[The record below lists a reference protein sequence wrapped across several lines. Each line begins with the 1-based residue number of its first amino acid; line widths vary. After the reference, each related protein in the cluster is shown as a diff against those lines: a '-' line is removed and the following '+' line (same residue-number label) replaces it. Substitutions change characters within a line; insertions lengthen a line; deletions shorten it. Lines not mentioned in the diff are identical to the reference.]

1 MEYLIIQPPS
11 NTGGVFLFYE
21 VFINMKKIVRLTE
34 SDLTRIVKRVVN
46 ENHSS
51 LDRVRD
57 DLRMVSQKV
66 LRSIDEYSMLTKKG
80 DYKRM
85 GDELDNL
92 RRMVRRLKGVI
103 EEIETKI

>member
-1 MEYLIIQPPS
+1 MKRII
-11 NTGGVFLFYE
+11 
-21 VFINMKKIVRLTE
+21 RLTE

-103 EEIETKI
+103 EEVESKI

>member
-1 MEYLIIQPPS
+1 
-11 NTGGVFLFYE
+11 
-21 VFINMKKIVRLTE
+21 MKKIVRLTE
-34 SDLTRIVKRVVN
+34 SDLTRLVKRVVN

-51 LDRVRD
+51 IDRVRD

-103 EEIETKI
+103 EEVESKL

>member
-1 MEYLIIQPPS
+1 
-11 NTGGVFLFYE
+11 
-21 VFINMKKIVRLTE
+21 MKKIVRLTE
-34 SDLTRIVKRVVN
+34 SDLTRLVKRVVN

-103 EEIETKI
+103 EEVESKI

>member
-1 MEYLIIQPPS
+1 MR
-11 NTGGVFLFYE
+11 
-21 VFINMKKIVRLTE
+21 KIVRLTE
-34 SDLTRIVKRVVN
+34 SDLTRLVKRVVN

-103 EEIETKI
+103 EEVESKI

>member
-1 MEYLIIQPPS
+1 
-11 NTGGVFLFYE
+11 
-21 VFINMKKIVRLTE
+21 MKKIVRLTE
-34 SDLTRIVKRVVN
+34 TDLTRLVRRVVN

-103 EEIETKI
+103 EEVESNI

>member
-1 MEYLIIQPPS
+1 MTRI
-11 NTGGVFLFYE
+11 
-21 VFINMKKIVRLTE
+21 MRLTE

-103 EEIETKI
+103 EEVESKI

>member
-1 MEYLIIQPPS
+1 
-11 NTGGVFLFYE
+11 
-21 VFINMKKIVRLTE
+21 MKKIVRLTE
-34 SDLTRIVKRVVN
+34 SDLTRLFKRVVN

>member
-1 MEYLIIQPPS
+1 M
-11 NTGGVFLFYE
+11 FYGI
-21 VFINMKKIVRLTE
+21 FINMKKIVRLTE
-34 SDLTRIVKRVVN
+34 TDLTRLVRRVVN

-103 EEIETKI
+103 E

>member
-1 MEYLIIQPPS
+1 M
-11 NTGGVFLFYE
+11 FYGI
-21 VFINMKKIVRLTE
+21 FINMKKIVRLTE
-34 SDLTRIVKRVVN
+34 TDLTRLVRRVVN

-103 EEIETKI
+103 EEVESKI

>member
-1 MEYLIIQPPS
+1 M
-11 NTGGVFLFYE
+11 FYE

>member
-1 MEYLIIQPPS
+1 
-11 NTGGVFLFYE
+11 
-21 VFINMKKIVRLTE
+21 MKKIVRLTE

-103 EEIETKI
+103 EEVESKI

>member
-1 MEYLIIQPPS
+1 MI
-11 NTGGVFLFYE
+11 
-21 VFINMKKIVRLTE
+21 FINMKKIVRLTE
-34 SDLTRIVKRVVN
+34 SDLTRLVKRVVN

-103 EEIETKI
+103 EEVESKI

>member
-1 MEYLIIQPPS
+1 
-11 NTGGVFLFYE
+11 
-21 VFINMKKIVRLTE
+21 MKKIVRLTE
-34 SDLTRIVKRVVN
+34 TDLTRLVRRVVN

-103 EEIETKI
+103 EEVESKI

>member
-1 MEYLIIQPPS
+1 M
-11 NTGGVFLFYE
+11 FYE

-34 SDLTRIVKRVVN
+34 TDLTRLVRRVVN

-103 EEIETKI
+103 EEVESKI

>member
-1 MEYLIIQPPS
+1 
-11 NTGGVFLFYE
+11 
-21 VFINMKKIVRLTE
+21 MKKTIKLTE
-34 SDLTRIVKRVVN
+34 SDLTRLVKRVVN

-103 EEIETKI
+103 EEVESKI

>member
-1 MEYLIIQPPS
+1 
-11 NTGGVFLFYE
+11 
-21 VFINMKKIVRLTE
+21 MKKIVRLTE

>member
-1 MEYLIIQPPS
+1 
-11 NTGGVFLFYE
+11 
-21 VFINMKKIVRLTE
+21 MKKIVRLTE
-34 SDLTRIVKRVVN
+34 SDLTRLVKRVVN

-103 EEIETKI
+103 EEVESNI

>member
-1 MEYLIIQPPS
+1 VGIFITKEY
-11 NTGGVFLFYE
+11 
-21 VFINMKKIVRLTE
+21 NMKKIVRLTE
-34 SDLTRIVKRVVN
+34 TDLTRLVRRVVN

-103 EEIETKI
+103 EEVESNI

>member
-1 MEYLIIQPPS
+1 
-11 NTGGVFLFYE
+11 
-21 VFINMKKIVRLTE
+21 MKKIVRLTE
-34 SDLTRIVKRVVN
+34 SDLTRLVKRVVN

>member
-1 MEYLIIQPPS
+1 
-11 NTGGVFLFYE
+11 
-21 VFINMKKIVRLTE
+21 MKKIVRLTE
-34 SDLTRIVKRVVN
+34 SDLTRLVKRVVN

-103 EEIETKI
+103 EEVESKL

>member
-1 MEYLIIQPPS
+1 M
-11 NTGGVFLFYE
+11 FYE

-103 EEIETKI
+103 EEVESKI

>member
-1 MEYLIIQPPS
+1 M
-11 NTGGVFLFYE
+11 FY
-21 VFINMKKIVRLTE
+21 VIFINMKKTIRLTE

-51 LDRVRD
+51 LDRDRD

-66 LRSIDEYSMLTKKG
+66 LRSIDEYSSLTKKG

-85 GDELDNL
+85 GDELDYL
-92 RRMVRRLKGVI
+92 RKMVGRLKNVI
-103 EEIETKI
+103 QEIETKI

>member
-1 MEYLIIQPPS
+1 
-11 NTGGVFLFYE
+11 
-21 VFINMKKIVRLTE
+21 MKKIFRLTE
-34 SDLTRIVKRVVN
+34 TDLTRLVRRVVN
-46 ENHSS
+46 ENHSY

-57 DLRMVSQKV
+57 ELRMVTQKV

-103 EEIETKI
+103 EEVESNI

>member
-1 MEYLIIQPPS
+1 
-11 NTGGVFLFYE
+11 
-21 VFINMKKIVRLTE
+21 
-34 SDLTRIVKRVVN
+34 
-46 ENHSS
+46 
-51 LDRVRD
+51 
-57 DLRMVSQKV
+57 MVSQKV

>member
-1 MEYLIIQPPS
+1 M
-11 NTGGVFLFYE
+11 FYMI
-21 VFINMKKIVRLTE
+21 FINMKKIVRLTE
-34 SDLTRIVKRVVN
+34 SDLTRLVKRVVN